1 LVRLFAA
8 VPGAAVP
15 IDISITGIILI
26 YAGIGGLT
34 WFSRQEDEKKGRVTG
49 VLRQNL
55 SQRLALGGTAVAA
68 ILTFGWAGTQPDG
81 NLHIVFIDVGQGD
94 ATLIQTPSGRQ
105 ILVDGGYYPSVLN
118 DALGRQVPFW
128 DGDLDL
134 MIATHPDAD
143 HISGLVGVFERYDV
157 GQLITNGQGVGQ
169 SPIYD
174 AVLTAAEEAGT
185 PVRRALAGETILI
198 DDGVRL
204 EVLHPAA
211 KLLPDDRNENS
222 VSMRLVYEDFS
233 FVFTG
238 DAE

>member
-1 LVRLFAA
+1 
-8 VPGAAVP
+8 
-15 IDISITGIILI
+15 
-26 YAGIGGLT
+26 
-34 WFSRQEDEKKGRVTG
+34 
-49 VLRQNL
+49 
-55 SQRLALGGTAVAA
+55 
-68 ILTFGWAGTQPDG
+68 
-81 NLHIVFIDVGQGD
+81 
-94 ATLIQTPSGRQ
+94 
-105 ILVDGGYYPSVLN
+105 
-118 DALGRQVPFW
+118 
-128 DGDLDL
+128 
-134 MIATHPDAD
+134 
-143 HISGLVGVFERYDV
+143 V

-238 DAE
+238 DAEEHGEEMILERGDFLGAQVFKAGHHGSKGSSSAELLAAIRPSIITISVGADNNFGHPSPQMLQRAADIGATVLRTDELGTIELITDGQMMWWEAEKRR